1 MRKTAYSVKQCGYP
15 RVGASVSAKQDLNYC
30 DGVCRF
36 TYKNITIEA
45 VFSPEAPFI
54 EEKLVKIAAYY
65 DAQ

>member
-1 MRKTAYSVKQCGYP
+1 MRKTAYSVKQRGYS
-15 RVGASVSAKQDLNYC
+15 RGGASVSAKNNLNYC

-45 VFSPEAPFI
+45 VFSPEAPVI
-54 EEKLVKIAAYY
+54 EEKLVKIAADY